1 MGANSVYCR
10 HPCFYYRLRADM
22 QTRLRSYLMLF
33 MMGLVICFS
42 AFNAIAASQYQS
54 NEAFINQAFNG
65 GSGKAKVLWLDDDL
79 KQAVEAILAH
89 RFNKMRVRYWQHNDE
104 TVWIM
109 DEVGKESPIT
119 VAVHI
124 KDHHIARTKVL
135 VYRESRGDEVR
146 HDFFTDQFKSAK
158 LDDQHQLDKHIDGI
172 TGATL
177 SVRALTKLSRIA
189 LLLHAHVVQ

>member
-1 MGANSVYCR
+1 MGAINVYWR
-10 HPCFYYRLRADM
+10 HPYFYYCLRAAM
-22 QTRLRSYLMLF
+22 QTILRSYLMLT
-33 MMGLVICFS
+33 MLGLAVYFS
-42 AFNAIAASQYQS
+42 AFNAVADSQYQS
-54 NEAFINQAFNG
+54 NEAFISQAFNG
-65 GSGKAKVLWLDDDL
+65 GGGDAKVLWLDDDL

-89 RFNKMRVRYWQHNDE
+89 RFNKMRVRYWQHNDQ

-109 DEVGKESPIT
+109 DEIGKESPIT

-124 KDHHIARTKVL
+124 KDHHIVRTKVL

-158 LDDQHQLDKHIDGI
+158 LDEQNQLDKHIDGI